1 MIPWFSQHPV
11 GIRTV
16 RWAGLLTSDWD
27 RGLMDIESVRRDF
40 PTVRKKLGI
49 YMDSACQSL
58 RPDCVIGAM
67 DDYYE
72 NYPACGGRS
81 VHSMATKVSIAVDET
96 RETLASFFGT
106 DDPDCYVFTK
116 NCTEG
121 LNTAAYGLGLK
132 RGDVV
137 VTTDAE
143 HNSNHVPWLFLK
155 ENMGV
160 ERRMSRSDDE
170 GGFDLESF
178 HKCMD
183 HRVKVVSVQHCNNVT
198 GCTVPIRA

>member
-1 MIPWFSQHPV
+1 
-11 GIRTV
+11 
-16 RWAGLLTSDWD
+16 
-27 RGLMDIESVRRDF
+27 MDIGSVRNDF
-40 PTVRKKLGI
+40 PTVRKGLGI
-49 YMDSACQSL
+49 YLDSACQSL
-58 RPDCVIGAM
+58 RPDSVMEAM
-67 DDYYE
+67 NDYYE
-72 NYPACGGRS
+72 NFPACGGRS

-178 HKCMD
+178 HK
-183 HRVKVVSVQHCNNVT
+183 SWTT
-198 GCTVPIRA
+198 G